1 MHKYSIYL
9 HLMRL
14 VYIFLKYMIELISET
29 LWVGLSSYILISKF
43 KM

>member
-9 HLMRL
+9 HLTRL
-14 VYIFLKYMIELISET
+14 VDIFLKYTIELISET
-29 LWVGLSSYILISKF
+29 LWVELSSYILISKF